1 MNAISLCRLLPF
13 EGVVL
18 GHDRNDE
25 TGAQATR
32 NADAPVTLDGFLAGV
47 ERRAFVIARIAA
59 RNNDDALDI
68 VQDAMMTLVR
78 NYRDR
83 DPKEWGPL
91 FHTILQSR
99 IRDWHRRSN
108 VRNRWRAWLGQGE
121 SEDDADP
128 LMNLPDPRS
137 GTGPAEQLDNQR
149 GIAALEGALARL
161 PARQQQ
167 AFLLRMWEGLDVAD
181 TARAMRCSEGSVK
194 THLSRAMQS
203 LRDELKEHWSYE

>member
-1 MNAISLCRLLPF
+1 MSAASLCRSLPF

-18 GHDRNDE
+18 GYDGNDE
-25 TGAQATR
+25 SGVSAAR
-32 NADAPVTLDGFLAGV
+32 DAAGAPVTLEGFLAGA
-47 ERRAFVIARIAA
+47 ERRAFVIARIAT
-59 RNNDDALDI
+59 RNSDDALDI

-83 DPKEWGPL
+83 GAKEWGAL

-99 IRDWHRRSN
+99 IRDWHRRNS
-108 VRNRWRAWLGQGE
+108 VRNRWRTWLGHGE
-121 SEDDADP
+121 SEDEPDP
-128 LMNLPDPRS
+128 LMNLPDPR

-181 TARAMRCSEGSVK
+181 TARAMHCSEGSVK
-194 THLSRAMQS
+194 THLSRAIQS
-203 LRDELKEHWSYE
+203 LREELKEHWTYE